1 MMVMDPS
8 QTNVQLIDDKCL
20 QLLKQLSL
28 ITLSQELLL
37 SLDVPSY
44 VLHLLGFIVVHC
56 QATHEMQDKARHTTF
71 SPSSRKLK
79 EKYNSF
85 WLGHYHAD
93 AATWVFDKRF

>member
-1 MMVMDPS
+1 M
-8 QTNVQLIDDKCL
+8 DDKRL

-28 ITLSQELLL
+28 ITLSEELLL
-37 SLDVPSY
+37 SMDVPSY

-71 SPSSRKLK
+71 SQSSRKLK

-93 AATWVFDKRF
+93 AATWVFDKCF